1 MECKGRL
8 LMVSSWF
15 SRVSYKTVK
24 LEVHAMETSDGTAA
38 SEDSW
43 VRVKG
48 IGGHALFVGDAC
60 SRAFPADAPTQERY
74 SQDKIEDNQV
84 CFVEDDETTISPLRH
99 LHAYRLHDQCAGL
112 YLPVECSAQTGRWH
126 CHNIFLYNSA
136 GVHDLKSV
144 VILDGS
150 IHDCSL

>member
-24 LEVHAMETSDGTAA
+24 LEVHAMETSGTAA
-38 SEDSW
+38 SEGSW

-60 SRAFPADAPTQERY
+60 SRAFPADAPTHERY

-84 CFVEDDETTISPLRH
+84 CFVEDDEPTISPPPPSSCLPPARPVRRP
-99 LHAYRLHDQCAGL
+99 LPSGRMFGADRAVALPQ
-112 YLPVECSAQTGRWH
+112 YLSVQFRWR
-126 CHNIFLYNSA
+126 S
-136 GVHDLKSV
+136 
-144 VILDGS
+144 
-150 IHDCSL
+150 